1 MRRIYRLKM
10 LKQMETLLLNFSQRN
25 HKLILLKLV
34 QEIKKRDYLNLHL
47 RHRKLLKWALLI
59 TQEAW
64 EAIVVKIK
72 KLRILVIEIKTAE
85 DKKWCMDR
93 AHLVQMLQ
101 IFHTVEFMEDLKLVR
116 FNRLLSMTQETIS
129 FCLLNSLNK
138 LEQLES

>member
-1 MRRIYRLKM
+1 M
-10 LKQMETLLLNFSQRN
+10 LKQMETLLWNFSQRN

-85 DKKWCMDR
+85 DKKWFMDR